1 MERKTM
7 SELMTATALEQV
19 RIITPYVFSALVFAL
34 FTWLMCYITE
44 IRINRRWLR
53 DPANMERT
61 VQDHLKRKDDII
73 KEVEKERDEL
83 KAENVKMAAVIR
95 GIQSRVLIEG
105 RPVIGRK
112 AG

>member
-1 MERKTM
+1 MA
-7 SELMTATALEQV
+7 ELMAATALEQV

-34 FTWLMCYITE
+34 FVWLMCYITE
-44 IRINRRWLR
+44 IRVNRRWLH

-61 VQDHLKRKDDII
+61 VQDNLKEKDNII
-73 KEVEKERDEL
+73 KEVEKERDDL
-83 KAENVKMAAVIR
+83 KAANVKMAAVIR

-105 RPVIGRK
+105 KPVIRRK